1 MEEAAGEEEGLATV
15 DGGDL
20 AGVVVDEVVGRRSAG
35 ALENVAGVL
44 GEGVELGGGRIG
56 RRQSTWGQSEGGAEA
71 TASTPTTRG
80 GGD

>member
-1 MEEAAGEEEGLATV
+1 MEEATGEEEGLATV

-44 GEGVELGGGRIG
+44 GEGVELVGGRID
-56 RRQSTWGQSEGGAEA
+56 RRQSTWGQSVGGAEA
-71 TASTPTTRG
+71 TASTPTARS